1 MESNRLDSA
10 QCRGVVLG
18 ETHVRICA
26 NRRAFADHPGEPAM
40 ISASSLDV
48 LFAGPSP
55 GIVAAIFLVAV
66 GAAAAVLWTFVRLV
80 VDPRAGITD
89 DADEQSLPRWDETGD
104 PAYDDGYAFSK
115 GDGTG

>member
-1 MESNRLDSA
+1 M
-10 QCRGVVLG
+10 
-18 ETHVRICA
+18 T
-26 NRRAFADHPGEPAM
+26 
-40 ISASSLDV
+40 SASSLDV

-80 VDPRAGITD
+80 VDPRAGNTD
-89 DADEQSLPRWDETGD
+89 DGDERSLPRWDESGD
-104 PAYDDGYAFSK
+104 PAYNDGYAMTR

>member
-1 MESNRLDSA
+1 
-10 QCRGVVLG
+10 
-18 ETHVRICA
+18 
-26 NRRAFADHPGEPAM
+26 M

-80 VDPRAGITD
+80 ADPRADITD

-104 PAYDDGYAFSK
+104 PAYDDGYASSRD
-115 GDGTG
+115 DGTG